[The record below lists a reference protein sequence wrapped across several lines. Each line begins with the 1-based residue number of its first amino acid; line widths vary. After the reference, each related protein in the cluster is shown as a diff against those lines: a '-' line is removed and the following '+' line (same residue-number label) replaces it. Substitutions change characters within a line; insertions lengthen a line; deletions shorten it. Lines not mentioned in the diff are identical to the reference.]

1 MQVIYLTGTIPV
13 SYFPKEG
20 GRIMEASLLYI
31 TTQNN
36 AEAKAIGTALLE
48 ERLIACIT
56 IVDNIQSMYWWN
68 GSITSDTEAMCIA
81 KTKTSLVPEV
91 ITKVKTIHSYTCPC
105 VVALPII
112 DGNPEF
118 LAWIAR
124 ETR

>member
-1 MQVIYLTGTIPV
+1 MD
-13 SYFPKEG
+13 
-20 GRIMEASLLYI
+20 ASLLYI
-31 TTQNN
+31 TTQSST
-36 AEAKAIGTALLE
+36 EAKAIGTALLE
-48 ERLIACIT
+48 ERLVACIN
-56 IVDNIQSMYWWN
+56 IVDGIQSMYWWN

-81 KTKTSLVPEV
+81 KTKTALVPEV

-105 VVALPII
+105 VVSLPII

>member
-1 MQVIYLTGTIPV
+1 MD
-13 SYFPKEG
+13 
-20 GRIMEASLLYI
+20 ASLLYI
-31 TTQNN
+31 TTQSS

-48 ERLIACIT
+48 ERLVACIN
-56 IVDNIQSMYWWN
+56 IVDGIQSMYWWN

-105 VVALPII
+105 VVSLPII